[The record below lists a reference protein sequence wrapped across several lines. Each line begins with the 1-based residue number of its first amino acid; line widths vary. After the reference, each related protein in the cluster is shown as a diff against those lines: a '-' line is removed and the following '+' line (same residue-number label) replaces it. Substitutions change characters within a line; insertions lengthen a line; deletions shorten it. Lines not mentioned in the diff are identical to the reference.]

1 MQVDDLMSGPV
12 YTVSPDDT
20 VSHVKNVMLKH
31 KVGRVVVAYQVALV
45 GVIAKYDLAKMLESS
60 AAGWRRSHQDR
71 ALAKTVMS
79 ESLLYLKRQ
88 S

>member
-31 KVGRVVVAYQVALV
+31 KVGRVVVAYQGALV
-45 GVIAKYDLAKMLESS
+45 GVIAK
-60 AAGWRRSHQDR
+60 
-71 ALAKTVMS
+71 
-79 ESLLYLKRQ
+79 
-88 S
+88 